1 MCSLTEIHIC
11 VDYCNAVNKKG
22 GSLKWPLELVQI
34 YYFIV
39 GASKLKKKIMNIS
52 FILLVL
58 LIFSLLSIK
67 MNTRERNP
75 TFNQSLLYSFLI
87 AKAR

>member
-1 MCSLTEIHIC
+1 
-11 VDYCNAVNKKG
+11 
-22 GSLKWPLELVQI
+22 
-34 YYFIV
+34 
-39 GASKLKKKIMNIS
+39 MNIS

-75 TFNQSLLYSFLI
+75 TFNQSPLYSFLI

>member
-1 MCSLTEIHIC
+1 
-11 VDYCNAVNKKG
+11 
-22 GSLKWPLELVQI
+22 
-34 YYFIV
+34 
-39 GASKLKKKIMNIS
+39 MNIS

-75 TFNQSLLYSFLI
+75 TFNQSLLCSFLI